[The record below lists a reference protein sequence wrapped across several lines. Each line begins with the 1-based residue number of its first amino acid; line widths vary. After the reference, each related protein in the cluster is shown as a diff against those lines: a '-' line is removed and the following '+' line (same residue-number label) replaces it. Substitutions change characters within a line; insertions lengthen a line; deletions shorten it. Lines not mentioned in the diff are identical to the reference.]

1 MKITIKPK
9 QVEENHEIPF
19 DEIPV
24 GYVYVVEHHSGPI
37 ALKLNNNE
45 AVLLSYGGGNN
56 WFILATGYKGKS
68 AYKVLG
74 KLAEIIVEEV

>member
-1 MKITIKPK
+1 MKVTVTVKEK
-9 QVEENHEIPF
+9 EKNEIPF

-24 GYVYVVEHHSGPI
+24 GIVYVVSGHSGPI

-45 AVLLSYGGGNN
+45 AVLLCHNDKSN
-56 WFILATGYKGKS
+56 WFQLVGGLTSAP

-74 KLAEIIVEEV
+74 KLAEIIVEE